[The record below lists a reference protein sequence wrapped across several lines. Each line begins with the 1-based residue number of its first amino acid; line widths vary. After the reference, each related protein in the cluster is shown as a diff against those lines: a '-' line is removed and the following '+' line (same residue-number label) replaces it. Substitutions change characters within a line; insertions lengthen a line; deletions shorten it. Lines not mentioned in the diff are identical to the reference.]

1 MRQRHRLNVPASEL
15 AGRRQANESEAEPP
29 DPKKVLCTPPD
40 PKKVLCTH
48 LPEGEFELSGT
59 FEMELFAAIV
69 QCVIDDLCQ
78 IF

>member
-1 MRQRHRLNVPASEL
+1 MRLRHRLNVPASEL
-15 AGRRQANESEAEPP
+15 AGRRQTSVSAVEPP

-40 PKKVLCTH
+40 PKKVLCTPP
-48 LPEGEFELSGT
+48 PEGEFELSGT